1 LFKGGGLIIERFN
14 RETHMTTHPTASYTK
29 STRLFALY
37 QCLPRSEANAI
48 SLTELMVSYG
58 DDSNNFANER
68 KNLENDLIGLNQ
80 IFNDI
85 FYSDALVRVPAWGQN
100 ISGQT
105 ARFFIEPSFSIDV
118 INEQTVFFW
127 EMLDK
132 YTANYLPAF
141 FKQSITDKLAQLRR
155 QDKDNFH
162 QSKLGQWQKY
172 LITLPSIVQVPTL
185 DNDVI
190 ASIHQALLNNQQLR
204 ITYQNKWG
212 EESSQRVVYPKGL
225 IFIDNMIYL
234 TGFNPTDDHIDD
246 DVLLKKHRNFAVNRI
261 TESVV
266 IDKQVPD
273 WVARDTFSLDNLN
286 KLGKLESTD
295 NAQIKLVLRVQKYAC
310 QHLYERPLSQDQQ
323 ITMIDDT
330 WNQVTATIANTK
342 RLQDW
347 LVSMSQLAVV
357 VEPNELKAVIHER
370 LQSAL
375 ALYKN

>member
-1 LFKGGGLIIERFN
+1 
-14 RETHMTTHPTASYTK
+14 MPTHPIASYTK

-37 QCLPRSEANAI
+37 QCLPRSEADAM
-48 SLTELMVSYG
+48 SLTEIMVAYG
-58 DDSNNFANER
+58 DNSDNFANER
-68 KNLENDLIGLNQ
+68 KNLENDLIALNQ

-85 FYSDALVRVPAWGQN
+85 FYSDALVRVPAWARN

-105 ARFFIEPSFSIDV
+105 ARFYIEPSFSIDI

-132 YTANYLPAF
+132 YTANYLPAS
-141 FKQSITDKLAQLRR
+141 FKQSITDKLTQLGR
-155 QDKDNFH
+155 QNKNDFH
-162 QSKLGQWQKY
+162 QSQLGQWQEH
-172 LITLPSIVQVPTL
+172 LITLPSIVQAPTL
-185 DNDVI
+185 NDDVI
-190 ASIHQALLNNQQLR
+190 ASIHQALLNRLQLK
-204 ITYQNKWG
+204 ISYQNKWHG
-212 EESSQRVVYPKGL
+212 SSAERVIYPKGL

-246 DVLLKKHRNFAVNRI
+246 EVLLKAHRNFAVNRI
-261 TESVV
+261 TEAVV

-273 WVARDTFSLDNLN
+273 WVGRDIFSLEHLN
-286 KLGKLESTD
+286 KLGKLEPTD
-295 NAQIKLVLRVQKYAC
+295 SVQIKLVLRVQKYAC

-330 WNQVTATIANTK
+330 WNQVSATVANTK

-357 VEPNELKAVIHER
+357 VEPVALKVVIHER
-370 LQSAL
+370 LHSAL
-375 ALYKN
+375 ELYGD

>member
-1 LFKGGGLIIERFN
+1 
-14 RETHMTTHPTASYTK
+14 MPTHPIASYTK

-37 QCLPRSEANAI
+37 QCLPRSEDDAM
-48 SLTELMVSYG
+48 SLTELMVGYG
-58 DDSNNFANER
+58 DDSDNFANER

-85 FYSDALVRVPAWGQN
+85 FYSNALVRVPAWGEN

-105 ARFFIEPSFSIDV
+105 ARFYIEPGFNIDI

-132 YTANYLPAF
+132 YTANYLPVS
-141 FKQSITDKLAQLRR
+141 FKQNITDKLTQLGRHN
-155 QDKDNFH
+155 KDDFH
-162 QSKLGQWQKY
+162 QSKLGQWQDY
-172 LITLPSIVQVPTL
+172 LITLPSIVQAPTL
-185 DNDVI
+185 KNDVM
-190 ASIHQALLNNQQLR
+190 ASIHQALLNRLQLK
-204 ITYQNKWG
+204 ISYQNKWHG
-212 EESSQRVVYPKGL
+212 SSAERVIYPKGL

-246 DVLLKKHRNFAVNRI
+246 EVLLEAHRNFAVNRI
-261 TESVV
+261 TEGVV
-266 IDKQVPD
+266 IDKPVPD
-273 WVARDTFSLDNLN
+273 WVGRNSLSL
-286 KLGKLESTD
+286 KYLCERGKLEPTD
-295 NAQIKLVLRVQKYAC
+295 NVQIKLVLRVQKYAC

-323 ITMIDDT
+323 ITMIDNT
-330 WNQVTATIANTK
+330 WNQVSATVANTK

-357 VEPNELKAVIHER
+357 VEPIALKAVILER

-375 ALYKN
+375 ELYED